1 MQLNESTFFG
11 NAFADLI
18 IRRLSNTLFGNLEIC
33 ISNSGLCLKISCCSK
48 AKIPFPTCSPRFSF
62 QIPLARTSLFIHGTC
77 KCSPLLIDYS
87 MNYSLKKKKNLFDE
101 LYHSMSGLGVIKSR
115 LEGLE
120 VITSPPSWM
129 NNSLG
134 AICCVLA
141 PSLVLCC
148 RNQDVVE
155 PMRWVLP
162 GGRSRKRQKRELQS
176 DPFISSPAI
185 NKMNHPELQQSI
197 PILLYL
203 RLINRDHQCSVY
215 TGWLQVVSTL
225 FVAWFLWVLQFPC
238 FRDMIFHRAID
249 FTGAP
254 FSSLR
259 IHFTSCAP
267 PSPQK
272 YYDPFLLLQLVVAS
286 TFLYHLSSGLTQY
299 VFRLKMV

>member
-1 MQLNESTFFG
+1 MYFQQWSLFEDFLLFESK
-11 NAFADLI
+11 
-18 IRRLSNTLFGNLEIC
+18 NT
-33 ISNSGLCLKISCCSK
+33 ISNMQ
-48 AKIPFPTCSPRFSF
+48 PSF
-62 QIPLARTSLFIHGTC
+62 QFLDSSCSHISL
-77 KCSPLLIDYS
+77 YS
-87 MNYSLKKKKNLFDE
+87 WHLQVFAVAHRLFDELFPQKKNLFDE

-134 AICCVLA
+134 AICSVLA